1 MNTVVR
7 RVVCVVGVLSTLSG
21 PLAAQEAAPGAVRLA
36 VSGTADRGISFN
48 GTITINR
55 FEERNNQI
63 VAIGFVA
70 GVLSRGSQSLGSA
83 LAGEIALPV
92 VVRSRGVTAVSG
104 QAPAQRAGKLVR
116 AAWSPKTRPAEVAPM
131 QDCGVLNVALAPATV
146 NLLGAQVN
154 LGPVS
159 VDLTGV
165 AGQPLGDLVCEASAL
180 LGNVAG
186 LVGVLNSILGL
197 VTGLL
202 GGLTGGI
209 GGLPVGGGPIN

>member
-7 RVVCVVGVLSTLSG
+7 RVVCVVGVLSTLSV
-21 PLAAQEAAPGAVRLA
+21 PAAAQEAAPGAVRLA
-36 VSGTADRGISFN
+36 VTGTADRGISFN

-55 FEERNNQI
+55 FEERDSHI

-70 GVLSRGSQSLGSA
+70 GVLTRGSQSLGSG

-92 VVRSRGVTAVSG
+92 VVRSRGVAAVG
-104 QAPAQRAGKLVR
+104 VEAPARRAGKLLRV
-116 AAWSPKTRPAEVAPM
+116 AWSPRMIPAEVVPL

-146 NLLGAQVN
+146 NLLGVQVN
-154 LGPVS
+154 LGAVS
-159 VDLTGV
+159 LDLTGV
-165 AGQPLGDLVCEASAL
+165 AGQPLGDLVCEASGL

-186 LVGVLNSILGL
+186 LVGVLNDILGL

-209 GGLPVGGGPIN
+209 GGLPVGGGPMN